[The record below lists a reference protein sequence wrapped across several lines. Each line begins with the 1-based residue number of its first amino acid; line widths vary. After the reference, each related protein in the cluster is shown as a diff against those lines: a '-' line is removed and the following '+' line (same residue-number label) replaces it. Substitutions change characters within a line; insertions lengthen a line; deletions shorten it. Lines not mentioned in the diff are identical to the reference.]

1 MDKEKTVRV
10 NSEAQFLIDLPSEIV
25 IIPIVNSPIFP
36 GMIAPIILSED
47 KYTTELDNYLSKFN
61 TIALNLVKY
70 KDYSEFPEDTGSEDD
85 EEIEDESIDSQDD
98 EAEVE
103 LARKK
108 KGAPKRIKIQEERD
122 DFDESESM
130 DEDLRVASDAD
141 QKKEKKT
148 GKKSKRSEKQQ
159 PLMEPLLT
167 PKDIYKVG
175 VICKVVKKL
184 KLPDGSVN
192 LLVHGM
198 RRYRAVEYSQE
209 SPLLLCRPEVF
220 QDIHEPDEELD
231 AYTRSVI
238 NQVKKLS
245 EINPY
250 FNEEMK
256 LAMLNSPSPG
266 SLADLVAFALSLDV
280 PEAQDFLETLVVKKR
295 FAKLLV
301 YLKRE
306 KDVADIQKKITDE
319 VNDKVNKYQ
328 REYFL
333 REQLK
338 VIRSELGMEEDEKA
352 KDMKKLREG
361 IEAAGLPEDAKKVA
375 MEELDRLESIPDSS
389 PEYNVTRTYLQWMV
403 HLPWTKASED
413 KVEIEGA
420 RKILEKDHYGL
431 EKAKERILEFLAVR
445 KLKPEY
451 DGTILC
457 LAGPPGVGKT
467 SLGHSIARAL
477 GRKFYRFSLGGMK
490 DEAEIK
496 GHRRTYVGAMPGKI
510 LQALKRVEVNNPVIM
525 LDEIDK
531 IGKSYQGDP
540 ASALLE
546 VLDPEQNKTFIDNY
560 LDVSFDLSKVLF
572 IATANY
578 VGEIPEALLDRME
591 LIELSGYTLEEKL
604 SIATKWV
611 IPKQLKKHGLVT
623 KDLKF
628 SNAVLKAIIADYAR
642 EPGVRIMEQMIAKMC
657 RRAALEKVSHK
668 KKSQYEPKVTELEK
682 ILGPKRFETDKA
694 QKPLAPGIVT
704 GLAWTAF
711 GGDILFVES
720 IPLKGKG
727 FKLTGQ
733 LGDVMNESAN
743 LAYSFIKKIL
753 QEQIEEEKKKIK
765 APKKSKTQMKIS
777 TTIETSQSPAKP
789 SEEPQDYL
797 ANHEVHLH
805 LPAGAT
811 PKDGPSAGI
820 TMALALYS
828 LATNRKV
835 RGDVAMTGEL
845 SLTGKVLP
853 VGGIKEKVLAA
864 KRAGIKEV
872 ILPWQNEKDLKEVP
886 ERHRAGLKF
895 FPVKHFDEVL
905 KIALDK

>member
-1 MDKEKTVRV
+1 MPPKDKNAKANNESQIITD
-10 NSEAQFLIDLPSEIV
+10 IPSEVV

-47 KYTTELDNYLSKFN
+47 KYTPELDGYLSKN
-61 TIALNLVKY
+61 NYVALNLVKF
-70 KDYSEFPEDTGSEDD
+70 KDFGEQESVPMEMDEEPEDFE
-85 EEIEDESIDSQDD
+85 
-98 EAEVE
+98 
-103 LARKK
+103 
-108 KGAPKRIKIQEERD
+108 QEETPAT
-122 DFDESESM
+122 SASISS
-130 DEDLRVASDAD
+130 DLS
-141 QKKEKKT
+141 
-148 GKKSKRSEKQQ
+148 SKGIS
-159 PLMEPLLT
+159 

-175 VICKVVKKL
+175 VLCKVIKKL

-198 RRYRAVEYSQE
+198 KRYRAIDYTAD
-209 SPLLLCRPEVF
+209 SPLLIAKTEVF
-220 QDIHEPDEELD
+220 NDIHEPDEELD

-280 PEAQDFLETLVVKKR
+280 PEAQDFLETLIVKKR

-338 VIRSELGMEEDEKA
+338 VIRNELGLDEDDKA
-352 KDMKKLREG
+352 KDMKKIKEALDEG
-361 IEAAGLPEDAKKVA
+361 GLPEDAKKA
-375 MEELDRLESIPDSS
+375 ALEELERLESIPDSS
-389 PEYNVTRTYLQWMV
+389 PEYNVTRTYLNWMV
-403 HLPWTKASED
+403 QLPWKKATED
-413 KVEIEGA
+413 KVDIEA
-420 RKILEKDHYGL
+420 AKKILEKDHYGL
-431 EKAKERILEFLAVR
+431 EKPKERIMEFLAVR

-457 LAGPPGVGKT
+457 LSGPPGVGKT
-467 SLGHSIARAL
+467 SLGHSIAKAL

-510 LQALKRVEVNNPVIM
+510 IQALKRVEVNNPVIM

-560 LDVSFDLSKVLF
+560 LDVPFDLSKVLF
-572 IATANY
+572 ISTANY

-591 LIELSGYTLEEKL
+591 LIELSGYTIEEKL
-604 SIATKWV
+604 SIAIKWV
-611 IPKQLKKHGLVT
+611 IPKQLKKHGL
-623 KDLKF
+623 
-628 SNAVLKAIIADYAR
+628 SNKEFILGVPVLKALISDYAR
-642 EPGVRIMEQMIAKMC
+642 EPGVRVMEQTIAKLC
-657 RRAALEKVSHK
+657 RRAALEKVSNKRFK
-668 KKSQYEPKVTELEK
+668 KFSPAVADLEK
-682 ILGPKRFETDKA
+682 ILGSKRFETDKA
-694 QKPLAPGIVT
+694 QKPLQPGIVT
-704 GLAWTAF
+704 GLAWTSF

-733 LGDVMNESAN
+733 LGEVMGESAN
-743 LAYSFIKKIL
+743 LAYSYVKRIL
-753 QEQIEEEKKKIK
+753 QGQIEEELKKVKKKVST
-765 APKKSKTQMKIS
+765 KSIPVKTAI
-777 TTIETSQSPAKP
+777 TNVPVANA
-789 SEEPQDYL
+789 EEATDFL
-797 ANHEVHLH
+797 ATHEIHLH

-828 LATNRKV
+828 LATHQMV

-864 KRAGIKEV
+864 KRAGIKEI

-886 ERHRAGLKF
+886 ERHRKGMRF
-895 FPVKHFDEVL
+895 HPVKHFDEVL
-905 KIALDK
+905 KIALKRR

>member
-1 MDKEKTVRV
+1 MKKKEVIKLNEATS
-10 NSEAQFLIDLPSEIV
+10 SEANYPDELV
-25 IIPIVNSPIFP
+25 VIPIVNSPIFP

-47 KYTTELDNYLSKFN
+47 KYTTELDEAVSDIGYV
-61 TIALNLVKY
+61 ALNLVKFKEGQEY
-70 KDYSEFPEDTGSEDD
+70 LVDSDD
-85 EEIEDESIDSQDD
+85 EDPHQLTEG
-98 EAEVE
+98 EVE
-103 LARKK
+103 EYEMEAYTDS
-108 KGAPKRIKIQEERD
+108 IK
-122 DFDESESM
+122 
-130 DEDLRVASDAD
+130 DLTS
-141 QKKEKKT
+141 
-148 GKKSKRSEKQQ
+148 
-159 PLMEPLLT
+159 
-167 PKDIYKVG
+167 KDIYKVG
-175 VICKVVKKL
+175 VYCKVVKKL

-192 LLVHGM
+192 LLVHGL
-198 RRYRAVEYSQE
+198 RRYRIKSFLEE
-209 SPLLLCRPEVF
+209 SPLLVVKCDLFEDVL
-220 QDIHEPDEELD
+220 EPDEELD

-338 VIRSELGMEEDEKA
+338 VIRSELGMDEDEKSR
-352 KDMKKLREG
+352 DIKKFTDL
-361 IEAAGLPEDAKKVA
+361 IEKANMSEEAHTAA
-375 MEELDRLESIPDSS
+375 MEEVERLESIPDSS
-389 PEYNVTRTYLQWMV
+389 PEYNITRTFLSWMTS
-403 HLPWTKASED
+403 LPWDVSTED
-413 KVEIEGA
+413 NVDINIAK
-420 RKILEKDHYGL
+420 KTLEQDHYGL

-457 LAGPPGVGKT
+457 LSGPPGVGKT
-467 SLGHSIARAL
+467 SLGQSIANAL
-477 GRKFYRFSLGGMK
+477 GRKFYRFSLGGMR

-496 GHRRTYVGAMPGKI
+496 GHRRTYVGAMPGKLI
-510 LQALKRVEVNNPVIM
+510 QALKRVEVNNPVIM

-531 IGKSYQGDP
+531 LGRSYQGDP
-540 ASALLE
+540 GSALLE

-560 LDVSFDLSKVLF
+560 LDVPFDLSKVLF

-591 LIELSGYTLEEKL
+591 LIELPGYTMEEKVA
-604 SIATKWV
+604 IANKWV
-611 IPKQLKKHGLVT
+611 IPKQLKKHGLKT
-623 KDLKF
+623 KDFTIALSTLK
-628 SNAVLKAIIADYAR
+628 VLITDYAR
-642 EPGVRIMEQMIAKMC
+642 EAGVRRMEQFIAKLC
-657 RRAALEKVSHK
+657 RVAALK
-668 KKSQYEPKVTELEK
+668 KVTARTARKFSPTGKQLEEH
-682 ILGPKRFETDKA
+682 LGPKVFSSEVA
-694 QKPLAPGIVT
+694 QKPLNPGVVT
-704 GLAWTAF
+704 GLAWTAY
-711 GGDILFVES
+711 GGEILFVETL
-720 IPLKGKG
+720 PVRGKG

-733 LGDVMNESAN
+733 MGNVMNESAN
-743 LAYSFIKKIL
+743 IAYSYIQKLLQDEIDIQKKPNTRKVVRKTKD
-753 QEQIEEEKKKIK
+753 ETKTAEE
-765 APKKSKTQMKIS
+765 SLDFL
-777 TTIETSQSPAKP
+777 TS
-789 SEEPQDYL
+789 
-797 ANHEVHLH
+797 HEVHLH

-828 LATNRKV
+828 LSKNKKV
-835 RGDVAMTGEL
+835 RGNVAMTGEL
-845 SLTGKVLP
+845 SLTGKVMP

-864 KRAGIKEV
+864 KRAGIKEI
-872 ILPWQNEKDLKEVP
+872 ILPHENAKDLKEVP
-886 ERHRAGLKF
+886 ERHRKGMKF
-895 FPVKHFDEVL
+895 YPVKHFDEVL
-905 KIALDK
+905 KIALRK

>member
-1 MDKEKTVRV
+1 MSKKTAKANTASQIV
-10 NSEAQFLIDLPSEIV
+10 SETPSEVV

-47 KYTTELDNYLSKFN
+47 KYTPELDSYLTKNNYV
-61 TIALNLVKY
+61 ALNLVKFKDFGEVPEGILQEMDEEQIDY
-70 KDYSEFPEDTGSEDD
+70 DGEDEDYSVNLGSD
-85 EEIEDESIDSQDD
+85 
-98 EAEVE
+98 A
-103 LARKK
+103 
-108 KGAPKRIKIQEERD
+108 APKGI
-122 DFDESESM
+122 
-130 DEDLRVASDAD
+130 
-141 QKKEKKT
+141 
-148 GKKSKRSEKQQ
+148 
-159 PLMEPLLT
+159 T
-167 PKDIYKVG
+167 PKDIYRVG
-175 VICKVVKKL
+175 VLCKVIKKL

-198 RRYRAVEYSQE
+198 KRYRAVEYTADA
-209 SPLLLCRPEVF
+209 PLLIARTEVF
-220 QDIHEPDEELD
+220 NDIHEPDEELD

-280 PEAQDFLETLVVKKR
+280 PEAQDFLETLIVKKR

-338 VIRSELGMEEDEKA
+338 VIRNELGMDEDDKA
-352 KDMKKLREG
+352 KDLKKIKEG
-361 IEAAGLPEDAKKVA
+361 IEEAKLPEDANKA
-375 MEELDRLESIPDSS
+375 ALEELERLESIPDSS
-389 PEYNVTRTYLQWMV
+389 PEYNVTRTYLNWMV
-403 HLPWTKASED
+403 QLPWSKATD
-413 KVEIEGA
+413 DLVNIEPA
-420 RKILEKDHYGL
+420 KKILEKDHYGL
-431 EKAKERILEFLAVR
+431 EKPKERILEFLAVR

-467 SLGHSIARAL
+467 SLGHSIAKAL
-477 GRKFYRFSLGGMK
+477 GRKFYRFSLGGMR

-510 LQALKRVEVNNPVIM
+510 IQALKRVEVNNPVIM

-560 LDVSFDLSKVLF
+560 LDVPFDLSKVLF

-591 LIELSGYTLEEKL
+591 LIELSGYTIEEKL

-611 IPKQLKKHGLVT
+611 IPKQLKKHGLAA
-623 KDLKF
+623 KEF
-628 SNAVLKAIIADYAR
+628 SLSAAVLKSLVSDYAR
-642 EPGVRIMEQMIAKMC
+642 EPGVRVMEQFVAKLC
-657 RRAALEKVSHK
+657 RRAALEKVSNKRFK
-668 KKSQYEPKVTELEK
+668 KFSPTIAELETY
-682 ILGPKRFETDKA
+682 LGPKRFETDMA
-694 QKPLAPGIVT
+694 QKPLMPGVVT
-704 GLAWTAF
+704 GLAWTSF

-733 LGDVMNESAN
+733 LGEVMGESAN
-743 LAYSFIKKIL
+743 LAYSYVKRIL
-753 QEQIEEEKKKIK
+753 QSQIEEESSKSKKITK
-765 APKKSKTQMKIS
+765 KVSKNSKNKEEIPATSNVPAPN
-777 TTIETSQSPAKP
+777 A
-789 SEEPQDYL
+789 EEATDFL
-797 ANHEVHLH
+797 ATHEIHLH

-828 LATNRKV
+828 LATHQMV

-864 KRAGIKEV
+864 KRAGIKEI

-886 ERHRAGLKF
+886 ERHRKGLRF
-895 FPVKHFDEVL
+895 HPVKHFDEVL
-905 KIALDK
+905 KIALKKK

>member
-1 MDKEKTVRV
+1 MAKEKKTMKA
-10 NSEAQFLIDLPSEIV
+10 NSDAQFLGEIPSEVV

-47 KYTTELDNYLSKFN
+47 KYTPELDSYLARHNY
-61 TIALNLVKY
+61 IALNLVKF
-70 KDYSEFPEDTGSEDD
+70 KDHPIPMGDEDEMGEID
-85 EEIEDESIDSQDD
+85 EEES
-98 EAEVE
+98 EEEVE
-103 LARKK
+103 HDIQ
-108 KGAPKRIKIQEERD
+108 GAPEATNK
-122 DFDESESM
+122 
-130 DEDLRVASDAD
+130 
-141 QKKEKKT
+141 
-148 GKKSKRSEKQQ
+148 
-159 PLMEPLLT
+159 PLT
-167 PKDIYKVG
+167 PHDIYKVG
-175 VICKVVKKL
+175 VLCKIVKKL

-198 RRYRAVEYSQE
+198 RRYRAVEYTGDA
-209 SPLLLCRPEVF
+209 PLLLCRPEVF
-220 QDIHEPDEELD
+220 SDIHEPDEELD

-338 VIRSELGMEEDEKA
+338 VIRAELGMDEDEKA
-352 KDMKKLREG
+352 KDMKKLREQL
-361 IEAAGLPEDAKKVA
+361 EAAGLSEDALKVA
-375 MEELDRLESIPDSS
+375 NEELERLESIPDSS
-389 PEYNVTRTYLQWMV
+389 PEYNVTRTYIQWMV
-403 HLPWTKASED
+403 QLPWNKLTKDEVDIAA
-413 KVEIEGA
+413 A
-420 RKILEKDHYGL
+420 RKIMEKDHYGL
-431 EKAKERILEFLAVR
+431 EKAKERILEFVAVR

-467 SLGHSIARAL
+467 SLGHSIAKAL
-477 GRKFYRFSLGGMK
+477 GRKFYRFSLGGMR

-496 GHRRTYVGAMPGKI
+496 GHRRTYVGAMPGKVI
-510 LQALKRVEVNNPVIM
+510 QALKRVEVNNPVIM

-531 IGKSYQGDP
+531 LGKSYQGDP

-560 LDVSFDLSKVLF
+560 LDVPFDLSKVLF

-578 VGEIPEALLDRME
+578 IGEIPEALLDRME
-591 LIELSGYTLEEKL
+591 LIEISGYTLEEKL
-604 SIATKWV
+604 SIVTKWV
-611 IPKQLKKHGLVT
+611 IPKQLKKHGLSS
-623 KDLKF
+623 KDLKL
-628 SNAVLKAIIADYAR
+628 STAVLKALISDYAR
-642 EPGVRIMEQMIAKMC
+642 EPGVRVMEQLIAKLC
-657 RRAALEKVSHK
+657 RRAALEKVSSK
-668 KKSQYEPKVTELEK
+668 KKAAYAPTPAELEK
-682 ILGPKRFETDKA
+682 ILGSKRFETDKA
-694 QKPLAPGIVT
+694 EKPLMPGVVT

-711 GGDILFVES
+711 GGDILFIES

-743 LAYSFIKKIL
+743 LAYSFVKKML
-753 QEQIEEEKKKIK
+753 QEEHDAAKAKEKKPAAKK
-765 APKKSKTQMKIS
+765 KKVVEVAKVEAPGLT
-777 TTIETSQSPAKP
+777 PP
-789 SEEPQDYL
+789 SVAEEATDFL
-797 ANHEVHLH
+797 ASHEVHLH

-828 LATNRKV
+828 LATKRNV
-835 RGDVAMTGEL
+835 RGDLAMTGEL

-864 KRAGIKEV
+864 KRAGIKEI

-886 ERHRAGLKF
+886 ERHRKGMKF
-895 FPVKHFDEVL
+895 YPVRHFHEVL
-905 KIALDK
+905 KVALRK

>member
-1 MDKEKTVRV
+1 M
-10 NSEAQFLIDLPSEIV
+10 SDLESDFQVKLKPSSGKDELPKLPEIVV
-25 IIPIVNSPIFP
+25 IIPIMNSPIFP
-36 GMIAPIILSED
+36 GMIAPIILSEE
-47 KYTTELDNYLSKFN
+47 KFTPELDESILKTGYV
-61 TIALNLVKY
+61 ALNLVKNDL
-70 KDYSEFPEDTGSEDD
+70 KDD
-85 EEIEDESIDSQDD
+85 EGSIIPEEEI
-98 EAEVE
+98 
-103 LARKK
+103 
-108 KGAPKRIKIQEERD
+108 
-122 DFDESESM
+122 DFD
-130 DEDLRVASDAD
+130 
-141 QKKEKKT
+141 KKEI
-148 GKKSKRSEKQQ
+148 KSG
-159 PLMEPLLT
+159 
-167 PKDIYKVG
+167 DIYKVG
-175 VICKVVKKL
+175 VLCKVVKKL

-192 LLVHGM
+192 VLVHGM
-198 RRYRAVEYSQE
+198 KRYRASGIVSE
-209 SPLLLCRPEVF
+209 SPILKTHIEVF
-220 QDIHEPDEELD
+220 DDILETDEELD

-266 SLADLVAFALSLDV
+266 SLADLVAFAISLDI

-306 KDVADIQKKITDE
+306 KDVADIQKKISDE

-338 VIRSELGMEEDEKA
+338 VIRSELGMEEDEKSRDIKRI
-352 KDMKKLREG
+352 KDE
-361 IEAAGLPEDAKKVA
+361 IEKVGMPEDVLKTAK
-375 MEELDRLESIPDSS
+375 EELERLELIPDSS
-389 PEYNVTRTYLQWMV
+389 PEYNVARTYLTWLID
-403 HLPWTKASED
+403 LPWKKQTKDDVDIAGS
-413 KVEIEGA
+413 

-445 KLKPEY
+445 KLKPSY

-467 SLGHSIARAL
+467 SLGKSIAAAL
-477 GRKFYRFSLGGMK
+477 GRTFYRFSLGGMR

-510 LQALKRVEVNNPVIM
+510 IQALKRVEVNNPVIM

-546 VLDPEQNKTFIDNY
+546 VLDPEQNSTFIDNY
-560 LDVSFDLSKVLF
+560 LDIPFDLSKVLF

-578 VGEIPEALLDRME
+578 INDIPEALLDRME
-591 LIELSGYTLEEKL
+591 VIELSGYTLEEKVV
-604 SIATKWV
+604 ITTKWI
-611 IPKQLKKHGLVT
+611 IPRQLKKHGLQ
-623 KDLKF
+623 KADF
-628 SNAVLKAIIADYAR
+628 SLNLNVIKKIIADYAR
-642 EPGVRIMEQMIAKMC
+642 EPGVRVLEQHIAKLC
-657 RRAALEKVSHK
+657 RKAALEKVSKPKSKAK
-668 KKSQYEPKVTELEK
+668 KFVPTIENLESL
-682 ILGPKRFETDKA
+682 LGTPRFHSDSAEKKN
-694 QKPLAPGIVT
+694 KPGVVT
-704 GLAWTAF
+704 GLAWTAY
-711 GGDILFVES
+711 GGEILFIETL
-720 IPLKGKG
+720 PLKGKG

-733 LGDVMNESAN
+733 LGGVMNESAN
-743 LAYSFIKKIL
+743 LAYSYVKKIL
-753 QEQIEEEKKKIK
+753 QNKIDLDADVAKK
-765 APKKSKTQMKIS
+765 
-777 TTIETSQSPAKP
+777 QSLAKP
-789 SEEPQDYL
+789 NKKVKVGIQPVQKKVEVEHEDYL
-797 ANHEVHLH
+797 AAHEVHLH

-828 LATNRKV
+828 LATNKAV
-835 RGDVAMTGEL
+835 NSDIAMTGEL

-864 KRAGIKEV
+864 KRAGIKNI
-872 ILPWQNEKDLKEVP
+872 ILPKQNEKDLKEVP
-886 ERHRAGLKF
+886 LLHRKGMKF
-895 FPVKHFDEVL
+895 YPVSHFDEVL
-905 KIALDK
+905 KIALKSK

>member
-1 MDKEKTVRV
+1 MSKEKKTMKA
-10 NSEAQFLIDLPSEIV
+10 NSDAQFLGEIPSEVV

-47 KYTTELDNYLSKFN
+47 KYTSELDTYLARHNY
-61 TIALNLVKY
+61 IALNLVKF
-70 KDYSEFPEDTGSEDD
+70 KDHENSHHHPPTEM
-85 EEIEDESIDSQDD
+85 D
-98 EAEVE
+98 EAPHDDDDAIEHDIE
-103 LARKK
+103 
-108 KGAPKRIKIQEERD
+108 GAPETTNK
-122 DFDESESM
+122 
-130 DEDLRVASDAD
+130 
-141 QKKEKKT
+141 
-148 GKKSKRSEKQQ
+148 
-159 PLMEPLLT
+159 PLT
-167 PKDIYKVG
+167 PHDIYKVG
-175 VICKVVKKL
+175 VLCKIVKKL

-198 RRYRAVEYSQE
+198 RRYRALEYTGDA
-209 SPLLLCRPEVF
+209 PLLLCRPEIF
-220 QDIHEPDEELD
+220 SDIHEADEELD

-338 VIRSELGMEEDEKA
+338 VIRNELGLDEDEKA
-352 KDMKKLREG
+352 KDMKKLKEG
-361 IEAAGLPEDAKKVA
+361 IEAAGLPEDALKVA
-375 MEELDRLESIPDSS
+375 LEELDRLESIPDSS

-403 HLPWTKASED
+403 QLPWNKGSKESVDIVA
-413 KVEIEGA
+413 A
-420 RKILEKDHYGL
+420 RKMLEKDHYGL
-431 EKAKERILEFLAVR
+431 EKAKERILEYLAVR

-457 LAGPPGVGKT
+457 LSGPPGVGKT
-467 SLGHSIARAL
+467 SLGQSIAHAL
-477 GRKFYRFSLGGMK
+477 GRKFYRFSLGGMR

-496 GHRRTYVGAMPGKI
+496 GHRKTYVGAMPGKVI
-510 LQALKRVEVNNPVIM
+510 QALKRVEVNNPVIM

-531 IGKSYQGDP
+531 LGKSYQGDP

-560 LDVSFDLSKVLF
+560 LDVPFDLSKVLF

-591 LIELSGYTLEEKL
+591 LIEISGYTLEEKL
-604 SIATKWV
+604 SIVTKWV
-611 IPKQLKKHGLVT
+611 IPKQLKKHGLTT
-623 KDLKF
+623 KDVRFSVPLLK
-628 SNAVLKAIIADYAR
+628 SLIADYAR
-642 EPGVRIMEQMIAKMC
+642 EPGVRVMEQLIAKLC
-657 RRAALEKVSHK
+657 RRAALEKVSGK
-668 KKSQYEPKVTELEK
+668 KRSAFSPTPADLEK
-682 ILGPKRFETDKA
+682 IIGSKRFETDKA
-694 QKPLAPGIVT
+694 EKPLMPGVVT
-704 GLAWTAF
+704 GLAWTSF
-711 GGDILFVES
+711 GGDILFIES

-743 LAYSFIKKIL
+743 LAYSYVKKML
-753 QEQIEEEKKKIK
+753 QDEMELQKAKEKKAKP
-765 APKKSKTQMKIS
+765 APKRTGKMINV
-777 TTIETSQSPAKP
+777 PANPADVLKVTP
-789 SEEPQDYL
+789 PTVAEEATDFL
-797 ANHEVHLH
+797 ATHEIHLH

-828 LATNRKV
+828 LATKKKV

-864 KRAGIKEV
+864 KRAGIKEI

-886 ERHRAGLKF
+886 ERHRKGLRF
-895 FPVKHFDEVL
+895 HPVRHFDEVL
-905 KIALDK
+905 RIALRK

>member
-1 MDKEKTVRV
+1 MAPKEKNAKA
-10 NSEAQFLIDLPSEIV
+10 NSESSGIADTPSEVV

-47 KYTTELDNYLSKFN
+47 KYTPELDSYLGKNNYV
-61 TIALNLVKY
+61 ALNLVKF
-70 KDYSEFPEDTGSEDD
+70 KDFGEGTEGVLQEMGEEEQISYED
-85 EEIEDESIDSQDD
+85 EE
-98 EAEVE
+98 EVYTN
-103 LARKK
+103 LSALTDLSP
-108 KGAPKRIKIQEERD
+108 KGI
-122 DFDESESM
+122 
-130 DEDLRVASDAD
+130 
-141 QKKEKKT
+141 
-148 GKKSKRSEKQQ
+148 
-159 PLMEPLLT
+159 T

-175 VICKVVKKL
+175 VLCKVIKKL

-198 RRYRAVEYSQE
+198 KRYRAVEYTSD
-209 SPLLLCRPEVF
+209 SPLLTARTEVF
-220 QDIHEPDEELD
+220 NDIHEPDEELD

-280 PEAQDFLETLVVKKR
+280 PEAQDFLETLIVKKR

-338 VIRSELGMEEDEKA
+338 VIRNELGMDEDDKA
-352 KDMKKLREG
+352 KDVKKIREG
-361 IEAAGLPEDAKKVA
+361 LEEGNLPEEAKKA
-375 MEELDRLESIPDSS
+375 ALEELERLDSIPDSS
-389 PEYNVTRTYLQWMV
+389 PEYNVTRTYLNWMV
-403 HLPWTKASED
+403 QLPWDKFSDD
-413 KVEIEGA
+413 KVDIDA
-420 RKILEKDHYGL
+420 AKKILEKDHYGL
-431 EKAKERILEFLAVR
+431 EKPKERIMEFLAVR

-467 SLGHSIARAL
+467 SLGHSIAKAL

-510 LQALKRVEVNNPVIM
+510 IQALKRVEVNNPVIM
-525 LDEIDK
+525 LDEVDK

-560 LDVSFDLSKVLF
+560 LDVPFDLSKVLF

-578 VGEIPEALLDRME
+578 IGEIPEALLDRME
-591 LIELSGYTLEEKL
+591 LIELSGYTIEEKL

-611 IPKQLKKHGLVT
+611 IPKQLKKHGLSS
-623 KDLKF
+623 KEF
-628 SNAVLKAIIADYAR
+628 SLGVPVLKALISDYAR
-642 EPGVRIMEQMIAKMC
+642 EPGVRVMEQFIAKLC
-657 RRAALEKVSHK
+657 RRAALEKVSSK
-668 KKSQYEPKVTELEK
+668 KFKKFAPSVADLEK
-682 ILGPKRFETDKA
+682 ILGSKRFETDKA
-694 QKPLAPGIVT
+694 QQPLMPGVVT
-704 GLAWTAF
+704 GLAWTSF

-733 LGDVMNESAN
+733 LGEVMGESAN
-743 LAYSFIKKIL
+743 LAYSYVKRVL
-753 QEQIEEEKKKIK
+753 QSQIEEEQ
-765 APKKSKTQMKIS
+765 KKSSKKVSKKAKNVQVIPQ
-777 TTIETSQSPAKP
+777 TSNVPAP
-789 SEEPQDYL
+789 NPEEATDFL
-797 ANHEVHLH
+797 ATHEIHLH

-828 LATNRKV
+828 LATHQMV

-864 KRAGIKEV
+864 KRAGIKQI

-886 ERHRAGLKF
+886 ERHRKGLKF
-895 FPVKHFDEVL
+895 HPVKHFDEVL
-905 KIALDK
+905 KIALKRK

>member
-1 MDKEKTVRV
+1 MAPKDKNAKANTQSNIGEVPPEV
-10 NSEAQFLIDLPSEIV
+10 V

-47 KYTTELDNYLSKFN
+47 KYTPELDSYLGKNNYV
-61 TIALNLVKY
+61 ALNLVKF
-70 KDYSEFPEDTGSEDD
+70 KDFGDNSENVLQEMD
-85 EEIEDESIDSQDD
+85 EENVDYEDE
-98 EAEVE
+98 
-103 LARKK
+103 
-108 KGAPKRIKIQEERD
+108 EER
-122 DFDESESM
+122 FGTMTS
-130 DEDLRVASDAD
+130 ASDMSP
-141 QKKEKKT
+141 K
-148 GKKSKRSEKQQ
+148 GI
-159 PLMEPLLT
+159 T

-175 VICKVVKKL
+175 VLCKVIKKL

-198 RRYRAVEYSQE
+198 KRYRATEYVTD
-209 SPLLLCRPEVF
+209 SPLLIAKTEVF
-220 QDIHEPDEELD
+220 NDIHEPDEELD

-280 PEAQDFLETLVVKKR
+280 PEAQDFLETLIVKKR

-338 VIRSELGMEEDEKA
+338 VIRNELGLDEDDKA
-352 KDMKKLREG
+352 KDLKKIRDG
-361 IEAAGLPEDAKKVA
+361 IEEGNLPEDAKKA
-375 MEELDRLESIPDSS
+375 ALEEVERLESIPDSS
-389 PEYNVTRTYLQWMV
+389 PEYNVTRTYLNWMV
-403 HLPWTKASED
+403 QLPWDKSSDD
-413 KVEIEGA
+413 KVDIEAA

-431 EKAKERILEFLAVR
+431 EKPKERIMEFLAVR

-467 SLGHSIARAL
+467 SLGHSIAKAL

-510 LQALKRVEVNNPVIM
+510 IQALKRVECNNPVIM

-531 IGKSYQGDP
+531 IGKSFQGDP

-560 LDVSFDLSKVLF
+560 LDVPFDLSKVLF
-572 IATANY
+572 ISTANY

-591 LIELSGYTLEEKL
+591 LIELSGYTIEEKL
-604 SIATKWV
+604 SIAIKWV
-611 IPKQLKKHGLVT
+611 IPKQIKKHGLMT
-623 KDLKF
+623 KEF
-628 SNAVLKAIIADYAR
+628 SLGAPVLKALVSDYAR
-642 EPGVRIMEQMIAKMC
+642 EPGVRVMEQMIAKLC
-657 RRAALEKVSHK
+657 RRAALEKVSSK
-668 KKSQYEPKVTELEK
+668 KFKKFNPSVADLEK
-682 ILGPKRFETDKA
+682 FLGSKRFETDMA
-694 QKPLAPGIVT
+694 QKPLQPGIVT
-704 GLAWTAF
+704 GLAWTSF
-711 GGDILFVES
+711 GGDILFIET
-720 IPLKGKG
+720 IPLKGRG

-733 LGDVMNESAN
+733 LGDVMGESAN
-743 LAYSFIKKIL
+743 LAYSYVKSIL
-753 QEQIEEEKKKIK
+753 QAQIEEELL
-765 APKKSKTQMKIS
+765 KSKKVVKKVSKKVSKKVVT
-777 TTIETSQSPAKP
+777 PAIVTAP
-789 SEEPQDYL
+789 SVPAPNAEEATDFL
-797 ANHEVHLH
+797 AKHEIHLH

-828 LATNRKV
+828 LSTNQMV
-835 RGDVAMTGEL
+835 RGDIAMTGEL

-864 KRAGIKEV
+864 KRAGIKE
-872 ILPWQNEKDLKEVP
+872 IIMPWQNEKDLKEVP
-886 ERHRAGLKF
+886 ERHRKGMKF
-895 FPVKHFDEVL
+895 HPVKHFDEVL
-905 KIALDK
+905 KIALKRK

>member
-1 MDKEKTVRV
+1 MSRTKEKNVKINQEEVLVAELPTETVV
-10 NSEAQFLIDLPSEIV
+10 
-25 IIPIVNSPIFP
+25 IPILNSPIFP
-36 GMIAPIILSED
+36 GMIAPIILSQD
-47 KYTTELDNYLSKFN
+47 KFTSELESYISKKGYLG
-61 TIALNLVKY
+61 LNLVKY
-70 KDYSEFPEDTGSEDD
+70 KEFIT
-85 EEIEDESIDSQDD
+85 
-98 EAEVE
+98 
-103 LARKK
+103 
-108 KGAPKRIKIQEERD
+108 
-122 DFDESESM
+122 
-130 DEDLRVASDAD
+130 DAD
-141 QKKEKKT
+141 PEANQTENEDSSDELKDI
-148 GKKSKRSEKQQ
+148 SA
-159 PLMEPLLT
+159 
-167 PKDIYKVG
+167 KDIYKVG
-175 VICKVVKKL
+175 VFCKVVKKL

-192 LLVHGM
+192 ILVHGL
-198 RRYRAVEYSQE
+198 RRYRVTSFVEE
-209 SPLLLCRPEVF
+209 SPLLLVKTEVF
-220 QDIHEPDEELD
+220 EDIVQPDEELD

-266 SLADLVAFALSLDV
+266 ALADLVAFALSLDV
-280 PEAQDFLETLVVKKR
+280 PEAQDFIETLVVKKR

-338 VIRSELGMEEDEKA
+338 VIRNELGLDEDDKSR
-352 KDMKKLREG
+352 DLKKIKEG
-361 IEAAGLPEDAKKVA
+361 IEEAKMPEEAMKAAL
-375 MEELDRLESIPDSS
+375 EELERLESIPDSS
-389 PEYNVTRTYLQWMV
+389 PEYNVTRTYLNWMV
-403 HLPWTKASED
+403 QLPWSKSTEENIDIVKA
-413 KVEIEGA
+413 K
-420 RKILEKDHYGL
+420 KILEKDHYGL

-457 LAGPPGVGKT
+457 FAGPPGVGKT
-467 SLGHSIARAL
+467 SLGHSIAKSL
-477 GRKFYRFSLGGMK
+477 GRKFYRFSLGGMR
-490 DEAEIK
+490 DESEIK
-496 GHRRTYVGAMPGKI
+496 GHRRTYVGAMPGK
-510 LQALKRVEVNNPVIM
+510 LVQALKRVEVNNPVIM

-531 IGKSYQGDP
+531 LGKSFQGDP

-560 LDVSFDLSKVLF
+560 LDVPFDLSKVLF

-578 VGEIPEALLDRME
+578 IGEIPEALLDRME
-591 LIELSGYTLEEKL
+591 LIEVPGYTMEEKI
-604 SIATKWV
+604 SIAMKWV
-611 IPKQLKKHGLVT
+611 IPKQLKKHGLTT
-623 KDLKF
+623 KDLSF
-628 SNAVLKAIIADYAR
+628 SAEMLKAMIADYAR
-642 EPGVRIMEQMIAKMC
+642 EPGVRVMEQLIAKLC
-657 RRAALEKVSHK
+657 RKAALEKVTK
-668 KKSQYEPKVTELEK
+668 KKAAKFAPIAKDLDNL
-682 ILGPKRFETDKA
+682 LGPKRFQTDKA
-694 QKPLAPGIVT
+694 EKALHPGVVT
-704 GLAWTAF
+704 GLAWTGY

-733 LGDVMNESAN
+733 LGGVMNESAN
-743 LAYSFIKKIL
+743 LAYSYVKKLL
-753 QEQIEEEKKKIK
+753 QTEMDHNDLLTKL
-765 APKKSKTQMKIS
+765 KSKKVKTKINKKAVIPAVVPAIDKS
-777 TTIETSQSPAKP
+777 VVDPAKQ
-789 SEEPQDYL
+789 SNEPNDFL

-828 LATNRKV
+828 LATNKKV
-835 RGDVAMTGEL
+835 RGQVAMTGEL

-864 KRAGIKEV
+864 KRAGIKE
-872 ILPWQNEKDLKEVP
+872 IIIPFENQKDLKEVP
-886 ERHRAGLKF
+886 ERHRKGLKF
-895 FPVKHFDEVL
+895 YPVKHFDEVL
-905 KIALDK
+905 KIALNK

>member
-1 MDKEKTVRV
+1 MAIKDKNAKGNQDHFVAE
-10 NSEAQFLIDLPSEIV
+10 LPSEVV

-47 KYTTELDNYLSKFN
+47 KYTPELDSYLTKHNYV
-61 TIALNLVKY
+61 ALNLVKF
-70 KDYSEFPEDTGSEDD
+70 KDFGEGSEVLQEMD
-85 EEIEDESIDSQDD
+85 EEQINYEDDDSAYQK
-98 EAEVE
+98 
-103 LARKK
+103 L
-108 KGAPKRIKIQEERD
+108 
-122 DFDESESM
+122 SS
-130 DEDLRVASDAD
+130 ASDISI
-141 QKKEKKT
+141 K
-148 GKKSKRSEKQQ
+148 GI
-159 PLMEPLLT
+159 T

-175 VICKVVKKL
+175 VLCKVIKKL

-198 RRYRAVEYSQE
+198 KRYRAVEYVSD
-209 SPLLLCRPEVF
+209 SPLLVARTEVF
-220 QDIHEPDEELD
+220 NDIHEPDEELD

-338 VIRSELGMEEDEKA
+338 VIRNELGLDEDDKA
-352 KDMKKLREG
+352 KDVKKIKDALEEG
-361 IEAAGLPEDAKKVA
+361 GLPEDAKKA
-375 MEELDRLESIPDSS
+375 ALEELERLESIPDSS
-389 PEYNVTRTYLQWMV
+389 PEYNVTRTYLNWMTQ
-403 HLPWTKASED
+403 LPWNKMSDD
-413 KVEIEGA
+413 KVNIEA
-420 RKILEKDHYGL
+420 AKKILDKDHYGL
-431 EKAKERILEFLAVR
+431 EKPKERIMEFLAVR

-477 GRKFYRFSLGGMK
+477 GREFYRFSLGGMR

-510 LQALKRVEVNNPVIM
+510 IQALKRVGVNNPVIM
-525 LDEIDK
+525 LDEVDK
-531 IGKSYQGDP
+531 IGKSFQGDP

-560 LDVSFDLSKVLF
+560 LDVPFDLSKVLF

-578 VGEIPEALLDRME
+578 IGEIPEALLDRME
-591 LIELSGYTLEEKL
+591 LIELSGYTIEEKL
-604 SIATKWV
+604 SIAQKWV
-611 IPKQLKKHGLVT
+611 IPKQLKKHGLNS
-623 KDLKF
+623 KEF
-628 SNAVLKAIIADYAR
+628 SLSADVLKALVSDYAR
-642 EPGVRIMEQMIAKMC
+642 EPGVRVMEQFVAKLC
-657 RRAALEKVSHK
+657 RRAALEKVSNKRAK
-668 KKSQYEPKVTELEK
+668 KFAPSVAELEK
-682 ILGPKRFETDKA
+682 FLGPKRFETDKA
-694 QKPLAPGIVT
+694 QKPLQPGIVT
-704 GLAWTAF
+704 GLAWTSF
-711 GGDILFVES
+711 GGDILFIET
-720 IPLKGKG
+720 IPLKGRG

-733 LGDVMNESAN
+733 LGDVMGESAN
-743 LAYSFIKKIL
+743 LAYSYVKSIL
-753 QEQIEEEKKKIK
+753 QAQIEEEKLKAEKSTSKKK
-765 APKKSKTQMKIS
+765 VAKKVTRKVESPVATVAAAVPAPNPEEATDFL
-777 TTIETSQSPAKP
+777 AK
-789 SEEPQDYL
+789 
-797 ANHEVHLH
+797 HEIHLH

-828 LATNRKV
+828 LSTNQMV
-835 RGDVAMTGEL
+835 RGDIAMTGEL

-864 KRAGIKEV
+864 KRAGIKEI

-886 ERHRAGLKF
+886 ERHRKGMRF
-895 FPVKHFDEVL
+895 YPVKHFDEVL
-905 KIALDK
+905 KIALKRK

>member
-1 MDKEKTVRV
+1 MAPKDKNAKANAESSIVGET
-10 NSEAQFLIDLPSEIV
+10 PSEVV

-47 KYTTELDNYLSKFN
+47 KYTPELDGYLTKNNYV
-61 TIALNLVKY
+61 ALNLVKF
-70 KDYSEFPEDTGSEDD
+70 KDSNDADNVPQEMD
-85 EEIEDESIDSQDD
+85 EEDIEFETEEISTKSSFSNDLIP
-98 EAEVE
+98 
-103 LARKK
+103 
-108 KGAPKRIKIQEERD
+108 KGI
-122 DFDESESM
+122 S
-130 DEDLRVASDAD
+130 
-141 QKKEKKT
+141 
-148 GKKSKRSEKQQ
+148 
-159 PLMEPLLT
+159 

-175 VICKVVKKL
+175 VLCKVIKKL

-198 RRYRAVEYSQE
+198 KRYRAVEYLSD
-209 SPLLLCRPEVF
+209 SPLLIAKTEVF
-220 QDIHEPDEELD
+220 NDIHEPDEELD

-280 PEAQDFLETLVVKKR
+280 PEAQDFLETLIVKKR

-338 VIRSELGMEEDEKA
+338 VIRNELGLDEDDKA
-352 KDMKKLREG
+352 KDIKKIRELLDEG
-361 IEAAGLPEDAKKVA
+361 ALPEEAKKA
-375 MEELDRLESIPDSS
+375 AFEELERLESIPDSS
-389 PEYNVTRTYLQWMV
+389 PEYNVTRTYLNWMV
-403 HLPWTKASED
+403 QLPWSKASDD
-413 KVEIEGA
+413 KVDIEA
-420 RKILEKDHYGL
+420 AKKILEKDHYGL
-431 EKAKERILEFLAVR
+431 EKPKERILEFLAVR

-467 SLGHSIARAL
+467 SLGHSIAKAL

-510 LQALKRVEVNNPVIM
+510 IQALKRVEVNNPVIM

-560 LDVSFDLSKVLF
+560 LDVPFDLSKVLF

-591 LIELSGYTLEEKL
+591 LIELSGYTIEEKL
-604 SIATKWV
+604 SIASKWV
-611 IPKQLKKHGLVT
+611 IPKQLKKHGLASKEFMLGVP
-623 KDLKF
+623 
-628 SNAVLKAIIADYAR
+628 VLKALVSDYAR
-642 EPGVRIMEQMIAKMC
+642 EPGVRVMEQMIAKLC
-657 RRAALEKVSHK
+657 RRAALEKVSSK
-668 KKSQYEPKVTELEK
+668 KFKKFSPSVTDLEK
-682 ILGPKRFETDKA
+682 ILGSKRFETDKA
-694 QKPLAPGIVT
+694 QRPLQPGIVT

-733 LGDVMNESAN
+733 LGEVMGESAN
-743 LAYSFIKKIL
+743 LAYSYVKRIL
-753 QEQIEEEKKKIK
+753 QGQIEEELKKTKKVSKKIVK
-765 APKKSKTQMKIS
+765 KPVLQNVPSVTNITAPN
-777 TTIETSQSPAKP
+777 P
-789 SEEPQDYL
+789 EEATDFL
-797 ANHEVHLH
+797 ATHEIHLH

-828 LATNRKV
+828 LATHQMV

-864 KRAGIKEV
+864 KRAGIKEI

-886 ERHRAGLKF
+886 ERHRKGLRF
-895 FPVKHFDEVL
+895 HPVKHFDEVL
-905 KIALDK
+905 RIALKNKQK

>member
-1 MDKEKTVRV
+1 MAPKDKNAKANTAS
-10 NSEAQFLIDLPSEIV
+10 NIGEIPPEVV

-47 KYTTELDNYLSKFN
+47 KYTPELDGYLGKNNYV
-61 TIALNLVKY
+61 ALNLVKF
-70 KDYSEFPEDTGSEDD
+70 KDFGDNSENVLQEMD
-85 EEIEDESIDSQDD
+85 EENVNFEDE
-98 EAEVE
+98 
-103 LARKK
+103 
-108 KGAPKRIKIQEERD
+108 EER
-122 DFDESESM
+122 FGTMTS
-130 DEDLRVASDAD
+130 ASDMSP
-141 QKKEKKT
+141 K
-148 GKKSKRSEKQQ
+148 GI
-159 PLMEPLLT
+159 T

-175 VICKVVKKL
+175 VLCKVIKKL

-198 RRYRAVEYSQE
+198 KRYRAVEYVTD
-209 SPLLLCRPEVF
+209 SPLLIAKTEVF
-220 QDIHEPDEELD
+220 NDIHEPDEELD

-280 PEAQDFLETLVVKKR
+280 PEAQDFLETLIVKKR

-338 VIRSELGMEEDEKA
+338 VIRNELGLDEDDKA
-352 KDMKKLREG
+352 KDLKKIRDG
-361 IEAAGLPEDAKKVA
+361 IEEGNLPEDAKKA
-375 MEELDRLESIPDSS
+375 ALEEVERLESIPDSS
-389 PEYNVTRTYLQWMV
+389 PEYNVTRTYLNWMV
-403 HLPWTKASED
+403 QLPWDKSSDD
-413 KVEIEGA
+413 KVDIEGA

-431 EKAKERILEFLAVR
+431 EKPKERIMEFLAVR

-467 SLGHSIARAL
+467 SLGHSIAKAL

-510 LQALKRVEVNNPVIM
+510 IQALKRVECNNPVIM

-531 IGKSYQGDP
+531 IGKSFQGDP

-560 LDVSFDLSKVLF
+560 LDVPFDLSKVLF
-572 IATANY
+572 ISTANY

-591 LIELSGYTLEEKL
+591 LIELSGYTIEEKL
-604 SIATKWV
+604 SIAAKWV
-611 IPKQLKKHGLVT
+611 IPKQLKKHGLT
-623 KDLKF
+623 PKEF
-628 SNAVLKAIIADYAR
+628 SLSQIVLKALVSDYAR
-642 EPGVRIMEQMIAKMC
+642 EPGVRVMEQMVAKLC
-657 RRAALEKVSHK
+657 RRAALEKVSSKRFK
-668 KKSQYEPKVTELEK
+668 KFGPSVADLEK
-682 ILGPKRFETDKA
+682 YLGPKRFETDMA
-694 QKPLAPGIVT
+694 QKPLQPGIVT
-704 GLAWTAF
+704 GLAWTSF
-711 GGDILFVES
+711 GGDILFIET
-720 IPLKGKG
+720 IPLKGRG

-733 LGDVMNESAN
+733 LGDVMGESAN
-743 LAYSFIKKIL
+743 LAYSYVKSIL
-753 QEQIEEEKKKIK
+753 QAQIEDELL
-765 APKKSKTQMKIS
+765 KSKKVVKKVSKKAVT
-777 TTIETSQSPAKP
+777 PAAVTAP
-789 SEEPQDYL
+789 AVPAPNAEEATDFL
-797 ANHEVHLH
+797 AKHEIHLH

-828 LATNRKV
+828 LSTNQMV
-835 RGDVAMTGEL
+835 RGDIAMTGEL

-864 KRAGIKEV
+864 KRAGIKE
-872 ILPWQNEKDLKEVP
+872 IIMPWQNEKDLKEVP
-886 ERHRAGLKF
+886 ERHRKGMKF
-895 FPVKHFDEVL
+895 HPVKHFDEVL
-905 KIALDK
+905 KIALKRR

>member
-1 MDKEKTVRV
+1 MTKKNAKSSLEVVVPTK
-10 NSEAQFLIDLPSEIV
+10 LPSEV
-25 IIPIVNSPIFP
+25 VVIPIVNSPIFP

-47 KYTTELDNYLSKFN
+47 KYTPELDAQVSKVGYV
-61 TIALNLVKY
+61 ALNLVKY
-70 KDYSEFPEDTGSEDD
+70 KESAYEGEEEFDSEEDM
-85 EEIEDESIDSQDD
+85 EEEVSAEEYEM
-98 EAEVE
+98 EAYE
-103 LARKK
+103 
-108 KGAPKRIKIQEERD
+108 P
-122 DFDESESM
+122 
-130 DEDLRVASDAD
+130 DLKD
-141 QKKEKKT
+141 
-148 GKKSKRSEKQQ
+148 
-159 PLMEPLLT
+159 LT
-167 PKDIYKVG
+167 AKDIYRVG
-175 VICKVVKKL
+175 VLCKVVKKL

-192 LLVHGM
+192 LLVNGLK
-198 RRYRAVEYSQE
+198 RYRISKFIEE
-209 SPLLLCRPEVF
+209 SPLLVVRAEVF
-220 QDIHEPDEELD
+220 EDIHEADEELD

-338 VIRSELGMEEDEKA
+338 VIRSELGLDEDEKSR
-352 KDMKKLREG
+352 DMKKFKDL
-361 IEAAGLPEDAKKVA
+361 IEETGMPEEAEKAAL
-375 MEELDRLESIPDSS
+375 EELERLESIPDSS
-389 PEYNVTRTYLQWMV
+389 PEYNVTRTYLTWMTG
-403 HLPWTKASED
+403 LPWNKSSEETNNIAAAK
-413 KVEIEGA
+413 KV
-420 RKILEKDHYGL
+420 LEKDHYGL

-445 KLKPEY
+445 QLKPEY

-467 SLGHSIARAL
+467 SLGHSIATAL
-477 GRKFYRFSLGGMK
+477 GRKFYRFSLGGMR

-496 GHRRTYVGAMPGKI
+496 GHRRTYVGAMPGKLI
-510 LQALKRVEVNNPVIM
+510 QALKRVEVNNPVIM

-531 IGKSYQGDP
+531 LGRSYQGDP
-540 ASALLE
+540 ASSLLE

-560 LDVSFDLSKVLF
+560 LDVPFDLSKVLF

-591 LIELSGYTLEEKL
+591 LIELSGYTMEEKL

-611 IPKQLKKHGLVT
+611 IPKQLKKHGLAR
-623 KDLKF
+623 KDF
-628 SNAVLKAIIADYAR
+628 SLSAPTLKALINDYAR
-642 EPGVRIMEQMIAKMC
+642 EPGVRRMEQVIAKLC
-657 RRAALEKVSHK
+657 RRAALEKVSNTKAK
-668 KKSQYEPKVTELEK
+668 KFSPTPAALEE
-682 ILGPKRFETDKA
+682 IIGPKRFQSEVA
-694 QKPLAPGIVT
+694 QKPLNPGIVT
-704 GLAWTAF
+704 GLAWTSY
-711 GGDILFVES
+711 GGEILFVET

-733 LGDVMNESAN
+733 LGGVMNESAS
-743 LAYSFIKKIL
+743 LAYSYVKMLLELELEEAKLKVKKSSKKASAK
-753 QEQIEEEKKKIK
+753 EEKE
-765 APKKSKTQMKIS
+765 SN
-777 TTIETSQSPAKP
+777 
-789 SEEPQDYL
+789 EEAVDFL
-797 ANHEVHLH
+797 ASHEIHLH

-828 LATNRKV
+828 LAKNKKV
-835 RGDVAMTGEL
+835 RGQVAMTGEL

-864 KRAGIKEV
+864 KRAGIKEI
-872 ILPWQNEKDLKEVP
+872 ILPIDNEKDLKEVP
-886 ERHRAGLKF
+886 ETHRKGLKF
-895 FPVKHFDEVL
+895 YPVKYFDEVL
-905 KIALDK
+905 KIALR

>member
-1 MDKEKTVRV
+1 MAPKNKNAKA
-10 NSEAQFLIDLPSEIV
+10 NSESNFVAEVPGEVV

-47 KYTTELDNYLSKFN
+47 KYTAELDSYLAKNNYV
-61 TIALNLVKY
+61 ALNLVKF
-70 KDYSEFPEDTGSEDD
+70 KDFGDQDNVPMEMDEEQVSYEDD
-85 EEIEDESIDSQDD
+85 DNIETDTIPSDS
-98 EAEVE
+98 
-103 LARKK
+103 
-108 KGAPKRIKIQEERD
+108 KGI
-122 DFDESESM
+122 S
-130 DEDLRVASDAD
+130 
-141 QKKEKKT
+141 
-148 GKKSKRSEKQQ
+148 
-159 PLMEPLLT
+159 

-175 VICKVVKKL
+175 VLCKVIKKL

-198 RRYRAVEYSQE
+198 KRYRAVEYTADV
-209 SPLLLCRPEVF
+209 PLLLAKPEVF
-220 QDIHEPDEELD
+220 NDIHEPDEELD

-280 PEAQDFLETLVVKKR
+280 PEAQDFLETLIVKKR

-338 VIRSELGMEEDEKA
+338 VIRNELGLDEDDKA
-352 KDMKKLREG
+352 KDIKKIKESLDEG
-361 IEAAGLPEDAKKVA
+361 GLPEEAKKSA
-375 MEELDRLESIPDSS
+375 MEELERLESIPDSS
-389 PEYNVTRTYLQWMV
+389 PEYNVTRTYLNWMV
-403 HLPWTKASED
+403 QLPWKKSSED
-413 KVEIEGA
+413 KVNIEA
-420 RKILEKDHYGL
+420 SKKILEKDHYGL
-431 EKAKERILEFLAVR
+431 EKPKERIMEFLAVR

-467 SLGHSIARAL
+467 SLGHSIAKAL

-510 LQALKRVEVNNPVIM
+510 IQALKRVEVNNPVIM

-560 LDVSFDLSKVLF
+560 LDVPFDLSKVLF

-578 VGEIPEALLDRME
+578 IGEIPEALLDRME
-591 LIELSGYTLEEKL
+591 LIELSGYTIEEKL
-604 SIATKWV
+604 SIAVKWV
-611 IPKQLKKHGLVT
+611 IPKQLKKHGLSSKEFV
-623 KDLKF
+623 LGMP
-628 SNAVLKAIIADYAR
+628 VLKALISDYAR
-642 EPGVRIMEQMIAKMC
+642 EPGVRVMEQTIAKLC
-657 RRAALEKVSHK
+657 RRAALEKVSTKRFK
-668 KKSQYEPKVTELEK
+668 KFAPAVTDLEK
-682 ILGPKRFETDKA
+682 ILGSKRFETDMA
-694 QKPLAPGIVT
+694 QKPLQPGIVT
-704 GLAWTAF
+704 GLAWTSF

-733 LGDVMNESAN
+733 LGDVMGESAN
-743 LAYSFIKKIL
+743 LAYSYVKRIL
-753 QEQIEEEKKKIK
+753 QSQIEEEIL
-765 APKKSKTQMKIS
+765 KSKKVTKKVSKKNQPEVKPVS
-777 TTIETSQSPAKP
+777 GVTSAPVPNA
-789 SEEPQDYL
+789 EEATDFL
-797 ANHEVHLH
+797 AAHEIHLH

-828 LATNRKV
+828 LAMNQMV

-864 KRAGIKEV
+864 KRAGIKEI

-886 ERHRAGLKF
+886 ERHRKGMRF
-895 FPVKHFDEVL
+895 HPVKHFDEVL
-905 KIALDK
+905 KIALKRR

>member
-1 MDKEKTVRV
+1 MAPKNKNAKA
-10 NSEAQFLIDLPSEIV
+10 NSEVGVIAELPSEAV

-47 KYTTELDNYLSKFN
+47 KYTPELDSYLTKNNYV
-61 TIALNLVKY
+61 ALNLVKF
-70 KDYSEFPEDTGSEDD
+70 KDYAEQDSIPLEMD
-85 EEIEDESIDSQDD
+85 EEQIDYEEGEESAGSAVSADS
-98 EAEVE
+98 VP
-103 LARKK
+103 
-108 KGAPKRIKIQEERD
+108 KGI
-122 DFDESESM
+122 
-130 DEDLRVASDAD
+130 
-141 QKKEKKT
+141 
-148 GKKSKRSEKQQ
+148 
-159 PLMEPLLT
+159 T

-175 VICKVVKKL
+175 VLCKVIKKL

-198 RRYRAVEYSQE
+198 KRYRAVEYTSE
-209 SPLLLCRPEVF
+209 SPLLVAKTEVF
-220 QDIHEPDEELD
+220 NDIHEPDEELD

-280 PEAQDFLETLVVKKR
+280 PEAQDFLETLIVKKR

-338 VIRSELGMEEDEKA
+338 VIRNELGLDEDDKA
-352 KDMKKLREG
+352 KDMKKIKETLDEG
-361 IEAAGLPEDAKKVA
+361 GLPEEAKKA
-375 MEELDRLESIPDSS
+375 AYEELERLESIPDSS
-389 PEYNVTRTYLQWMV
+389 PEYNVTRTYLNWMV
-403 HLPWTKASED
+403 QLPWNKASDD
-413 KVEIEGA
+413 KVDIEA
-420 RKILEKDHYGL
+420 AKKILEKDHYGL
-431 EKAKERILEFLAVR
+431 EKPKERIMEFLAVR

-467 SLGHSIARAL
+467 SLGHSIAKAL

-510 LQALKRVEVNNPVIM
+510 IQAIKRVEVNNPVIM

-560 LDVSFDLSKVLF
+560 LDVPFDLSKVLF
-572 IATANY
+572 ISTANY

-591 LIELSGYTLEEKL
+591 LIELSGYTIEEKL

-611 IPKQLKKHGLVT
+611 IPKQLKKHGLTT
-623 KDLKF
+623 KEF
-628 SNAVLKAIIADYAR
+628 SLGTPVLKALVSDYAR
-642 EPGVRIMEQMIAKMC
+642 EPGVRVMEQMVAKLC
-657 RRAALEKVSHK
+657 RRAALEKVSNKRFK
-668 KKSQYEPKVTELEK
+668 KFSPTVPDLEK
-682 ILGPKRFETDKA
+682 ILGSKRFETDKA
-694 QKPLAPGIVT
+694 QKPLQPGIVT
-704 GLAWTAF
+704 GLAWTSF

-733 LGDVMNESAN
+733 LGEVMGESAN
-743 LAYSFIKKIL
+743 LAYSYVKSIL
-753 QEQIEEEKKKIK
+753 QAQIAEDLKKIK
-765 APKKSKTQMKIS
+765 PASKKVSKKMVSVTPGVIVP
-777 TTIETSQSPAKP
+777 PAQNA
-789 SEEPQDYL
+789 EEATDFL
-797 ANHEVHLH
+797 ATHEIHLH

-828 LATNRKV
+828 LATHQMV

-864 KRAGIKEV
+864 KRAGIKEI

-886 ERHRAGLKF
+886 ERHRKGMRF
-895 FPVKHFDEVL
+895 HPVKHFDEVL
-905 KIALDK
+905 KIALKRR

>member
-1 MDKEKTVRV
+1 MAPKEKNAKANAESSGIADT
-10 NSEAQFLIDLPSEIV
+10 PSEVV

-47 KYTTELDNYLSKFN
+47 KYTPELDSYLGKNNYV
-61 TIALNLVKY
+61 ALNLVKF
-70 KDYSEFPEDTGSEDD
+70 KDFGETEGVLQEMGEEQISYED
-85 EEIEDESIDSQDD
+85 EE
-98 EAEVE
+98 EVYTN
-103 LARKK
+103 LSALTDLSP
-108 KGAPKRIKIQEERD
+108 KGI
-122 DFDESESM
+122 
-130 DEDLRVASDAD
+130 
-141 QKKEKKT
+141 
-148 GKKSKRSEKQQ
+148 
-159 PLMEPLLT
+159 T

-175 VICKVVKKL
+175 VLCKVIKKL

-198 RRYRAVEYSQE
+198 KRYRAVEYTSD
-209 SPLLLCRPEVF
+209 SPLLTARTEVF
-220 QDIHEPDEELD
+220 NDIHEPDEELD

-280 PEAQDFLETLVVKKR
+280 PEAQDFLETLIVKKR

-338 VIRSELGMEEDEKA
+338 VIRNELGMDEDDKA
-352 KDMKKLREG
+352 KDVKKIKEG
-361 IEAAGLPEDAKKVA
+361 LEEGNLPEEAKKA
-375 MEELDRLESIPDSS
+375 ALEELERLDSIPDSS
-389 PEYNVTRTYLQWMV
+389 PEYNVTRTYLNWMV
-403 HLPWTKASED
+403 QLPWDKSSDD
-413 KVEIEGA
+413 KVNIDA
-420 RKILEKDHYGL
+420 AKKILEKDHYGL
-431 EKAKERILEFLAVR
+431 EKPKERIMEFLAVR

-467 SLGHSIARAL
+467 SLGHSIAKAL

-510 LQALKRVEVNNPVIM
+510 IQALKRVEVNNPVIM
-525 LDEIDK
+525 LDEVDK

-560 LDVSFDLSKVLF
+560 LDVPFDLSKVLF

-578 VGEIPEALLDRME
+578 IGEIPEALLDRME
-591 LIELSGYTLEEKL
+591 LIELSGYTIEEKL

-611 IPKQLKKHGLVT
+611 IPKQLKKHGLSA
-623 KDLKF
+623 KEF
-628 SNAVLKAIIADYAR
+628 SLGVPVLKALISDYAR
-642 EPGVRIMEQMIAKMC
+642 EPGVRVMEQFIAKLC
-657 RRAALEKVSHK
+657 RRAALEKVSSKRYK
-668 KKSQYEPKVTELEK
+668 KFSPSVADLEK
-682 ILGPKRFETDKA
+682 ILGSKRFETDKA
-694 QKPLAPGIVT
+694 QQPLMPGVVT
-704 GLAWTAF
+704 GLAWTSF

-733 LGDVMNESAN
+733 LGEVMGESAN
-743 LAYSFIKKIL
+743 LAYSYVKRVL
-753 QEQIEEEKKKIK
+753 QSQIEEEQKKTSKKVSKK
-765 APKKSKTQMKIS
+765 AKNVQVIPQ
-777 TTIETSQSPAKP
+777 TSNVPAP
-789 SEEPQDYL
+789 NPEEATDFL
-797 ANHEVHLH
+797 ATHEIHLH

-828 LATNRKV
+828 LATHQMV

-864 KRAGIKEV
+864 KRAGIKQI

-886 ERHRAGLKF
+886 ERHRKGLKF
-895 FPVKHFDEVL
+895 HPVKHFDEVL
-905 KIALDK
+905 KIALKRK

>member
-1 MDKEKTVRV
+1 MASKDKSSKGKSGSGTIVDFPPEV
-10 NSEAQFLIDLPSEIV
+10 V

-47 KYTTELDNYLSKFN
+47 KYTPELDSYLSKN
-61 TIALNLVKY
+61 NYVALNLVKF
-70 KDYSEFPEDTGSEDD
+70 KDYGEAHEPVLQEMDEDEDD
-85 EEIEDESIDSQDD
+85 E
-98 EAEVE
+98 
-103 LARKK
+103 
-108 KGAPKRIKIQEERD
+108 
-122 DFDESESM
+122 DFDE
-130 DEDLRVASDAD
+130 DDDATRKFSTMTSGAD
-141 QKKEKKT
+141 SPK
-148 GKKSKRSEKQQ
+148 GI
-159 PLMEPLLT
+159 T

-175 VICKVVKKL
+175 VLCKVIKKL

-198 RRYRAVEYSQE
+198 KRYRASEYITD
-209 SPLLLCRPEVF
+209 SPLLVARTEVF
-220 QDIHEPDEELD
+220 NDIHEPDEELD

-280 PEAQDFLETLVVKKR
+280 PEAQDFLETLIVKKR

-338 VIRSELGMEEDEKA
+338 VIRNELGLDEDDKA
-352 KDMKKLREG
+352 KDLKKIKEG
-361 IEAAGLPEDAKKVA
+361 LEEGGLPEEAKKA
-375 MEELDRLESIPDSS
+375 ALEELERLESIPDSS
-389 PEYNVTRTYLQWMV
+389 PEYNVTRTYLNWMV
-403 HLPWTKASED
+403 QLPWNKSSDDKIDIEAS
-413 KVEIEGA
+413 
-420 RKILEKDHYGL
+420 RKILEKDHFGL
-431 EKAKERILEFLAVR
+431 EKPKDRIMEFLAVR

-467 SLGHSIARAL
+467 SLGHSIAKAL

-510 LQALKRVEVNNPVIM
+510 IQALKRVEVNNPVIM

-560 LDVSFDLSKVLF
+560 LDVPFDLSKVLF
-572 IATANY
+572 ISTANY

-591 LIELSGYTLEEKL
+591 LIELSGYTIEEKI
-604 SIATKWV
+604 SIATRWV
-611 IPKQLKKHGLVT
+611 IPKQLKKHGLT
-623 KDLKF
+623 AKEFTLGAK
-628 SNAVLKAIIADYAR
+628 VLKALVSDYAR
-642 EPGVRIMEQMIAKMC
+642 EPGVRVMEQLIAKLC
-657 RRAALEKVSHK
+657 RRAALEKVSSKRFK
-668 KKSQYEPKVTELEK
+668 KFAPLLTDLEK
-682 ILGPKRFETDKA
+682 YLGSKRFETDMA
-694 QKPLAPGIVT
+694 QKPLMPGIVT
-704 GLAWTAF
+704 GLAWTSF

-733 LGDVMNESAN
+733 LGEVMGESAN
-743 LAYSFIKKIL
+743 LAYSYVKRVL
-753 QEQIEEEKKKIK
+753 QSQIEEESKKKKPVAKKVTKKKIDSVINN
-765 APKKSKTQMKIS
+765 APPTNV
-777 TTIETSQSPAKP
+777 PAP
-789 SEEPQDYL
+789 NPEEATDFL
-797 ANHEVHLH
+797 ATHEIHLH

-828 LATNRKV
+828 LATHQMV

-864 KRAGIKEV
+864 KRAGIKEI

-886 ERHRAGLKF
+886 ERHRKGVKF
-895 FPVKHFDEVL
+895 HPVKHFDDVL
-905 KIALDK
+905 KIALKRR

>member
-1 MDKEKTVRV
+1 MAKEKKMKS
-10 NSEAQFLIDLPSEIV
+10 NNESNMIGDLPPEVV

-47 KYTTELDNYLSKFN
+47 KYTPELDAYLSKHN
-61 TIALNLVKY
+61 YVALNLVKF
-70 KDYSEFPEDTGSEDD
+70 KDFGDVSEVVQEMDEESISYEEDD
-85 EEIEDESIDSQDD
+85 EDEETLLTSGNT
-98 EAEVE
+98 EVPQ
-103 LARKK
+103 
-108 KGAPKRIKIQEERD
+108 GI
-122 DFDESESM
+122 
-130 DEDLRVASDAD
+130 
-141 QKKEKKT
+141 
-148 GKKSKRSEKQQ
+148 
-159 PLMEPLLT
+159 T
-167 PKDIYKVG
+167 PKDIYRVG
-175 VICKVVKKL
+175 VMCKVIKKL

-198 RRYRAVEYSQE
+198 KRYRAVEYMTDT
-209 SPLLLCRPEVF
+209 PLLVARTEVF
-220 QDIHEPDEELD
+220 NDIHEPDEELD

-280 PEAQDFLETLVVKKR
+280 PEAQDFLETLIVKKR

-338 VIRSELGMEEDEKA
+338 VIRSELGLDEDDKSKDLKKIKEGLEE
-352 KDMKKLREG
+352 
-361 IEAAGLPEDAKKVA
+361 AGLPEEALKSA
-375 MEELDRLESIPDSS
+375 LEELERLESIPDSS
-389 PEYNVTRTYLQWMV
+389 PEYNVTRTYLNWMTQ
-403 HLPWTKASED
+403 LPWSKESED
-413 KVEIEGA
+413 DVEIESA
-420 RKILEKDHYGL
+420 KKILEKDHYGL

-467 SLGHSIARAL
+467 SLGHSIAKAL
-477 GRKFYRFSLGGMK
+477 GRKFYRFSLGGMR

-496 GHRRTYVGAMPGKI
+496 GHRRTYVGAMPGKLI
-510 LQALKRVEVNNPVIM
+510 QALKRVEVNNPVIM

-540 ASALLE
+540 AAALLE
-546 VLDPEQNKTFIDNY
+546 VLDPEQNRTFIDNY
-560 LDVSFDLSKVLF
+560 LDVPFDLSKVLF

-591 LIELSGYTLEEKL
+591 LIDLSGYTIEEKV
-604 SIATKWV
+604 SIANKWV
-611 IPKQLKKHGLVT
+611 IPKQIKKHGIQS
-623 KDLKF
+623 KEF
-628 SNAVLKAIIADYAR
+628 SLGVPVLKALVSDYAR
-642 EPGVRIMEQMIAKMC
+642 EPGVRVMEQLIAKLC
-657 RRAALEKVSHK
+657 RKAALEKVTNK
-668 KKSQYEPKVTELEK
+668 KFKKFVPQVSELEK
-682 ILGPKRFETDKA
+682 YLGPKRFETDMA
-694 QKPLAPGIVT
+694 QKPLQPGIVT
-704 GLAWTAF
+704 GLAWTSF
-711 GGDILFVES
+711 GGDILFIET

-733 LGDVMNESAN
+733 LGEVMHESAN
-743 LAYSFIKKIL
+743 LAYSYVKGLL
-753 QEQIEEEKKKIK
+753 QKQIEEEHLKANKQDKKK
-765 APKKSKTQMKIS
+765 ASKKTTPAIS
-777 TTIETSQSPAKP
+777 TSSAPAAP
-789 SEEPQDYL
+789 NAEEATDFL
-797 ANHEVHLH
+797 ATHEIHLH

-828 LATNRKV
+828 LATKQMV

-864 KRAGIKEV
+864 KRAGIKT
-872 ILPWQNEKDLKEVP
+872 ILLPWQNEKDLKEVP
-886 ERHRAGLKF
+886 ERHRKGMQF
-895 FPVKHFDEVL
+895 FPVRHFDEVL
-905 KIALDK
+905 KIALKK